1 MNPSNTIDID
11 NISLGDSINMVSL
24 ECLVIMKIIQHC
36 RQSTQAETVTGQLLG
51 LDIRGELEITDCFPL
66 PLRHDDEE
74 DRGSAHA
81 MEMMKTIRDSVDNN
95 TVGWYYSGFLE
106 CHLNQFL
113 LDTQFSYQ
121 SQTNSSIVL
130 IYDPLTTTHGNL
142 GFRAYRLTEQFMEI
156 QRGPGFTKESLANH
170 KFTFNDILINIPIT
184 IRTSF
189 GYTNA
194 LLAQLE
200 SSPET
205 RDQFEHYDLASD
217 DFLNKNLEGLIYCLA
232 DLQKEQTVH
241 DTYQRNIAKL
251 EQQQQQYILK
261 RKHENEV
268 RKQKGEKPLSELLKD
283 FEIEQPAIFK
293 KPPEPSRLESLLI
306 SHRMDSHC
314 DQIVKFSGQALEK
327 EHILKA
333 MHDAYL

>member
-1 MNPSNTIDID
+1 MNSNNTIDIE

-36 RQSTQAETVTGQLLG
+36 RQSETAQAETVTGQLLG

-81 MEMMKTIRDSVDNN
+81 LEMMKTIRDSVDNN

-106 CHLNQFL
+106 GHINQFL
-113 LDTQFSYQ
+113 LETQFSYQ

-130 IYDPLTTTHGNL
+130 IYDPLTTTHGTL
-142 GFRAYRLTEQFMEI
+142 GFRAYRLTEAFMEL
-156 QRGPGFTKESLANH
+156 QRGPGFTKETLATH
-170 KFTFNDILINIPIT
+170 KFTFHDLFVNIPIT

-189 GYTNA
+189 GYTDA

-205 RDQFEHYDLASD
+205 RDEHDHYDLASD
-217 DFLNKNLEGLIYCLA
+217 DFLNKNLEGLIYCLT
-232 DLQKEQTVH
+232 DLQKEQTTH
-241 DTYQRNIAKL
+241 ETYQRNLTKL

-261 RKHENEV
+261 RKHENEI

-293 KPPEPSRLESLLI
+293 KTTRTFSIRIFISL
-306 SHRMDSHC
+306 S
-314 DQIVKFSGQALEK
+314 
-327 EHILKA
+327 
-333 MHDAYL
+333 